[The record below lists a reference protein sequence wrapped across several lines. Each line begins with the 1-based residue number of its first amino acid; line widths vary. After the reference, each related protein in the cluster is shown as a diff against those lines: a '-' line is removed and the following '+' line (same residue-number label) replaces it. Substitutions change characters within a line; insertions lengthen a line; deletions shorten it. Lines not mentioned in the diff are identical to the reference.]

1 MKTIKLFEDYVSNEP
16 SKGAPV
22 ATRLL
27 WTKGWKQYK
36 EAHENLGKKLRPLI
50 SMDLPEGIEEKTLI
64 ELSNKLIKIA
74 DEINK
79 LSL

>member
-1 MKTIKLFEDYVSNEP
+1 MKTIKLFEDYDP

-27 WTKGWKQYK
+27 WTKGWKKYM
-36 EAHENLGKKLRPLI
+36 EAHENLGKKLKPLS
-50 SMDLPEGIEEKTLI
+50 SMDIPEGIEEKTLI
-64 ELSNKLIKIA
+64 ELSNKLIQIA